1 MTQDTKRY
9 GTIDLIKRFLPYYG
23 RYKKIVFFDLFCA
36 ALTTACELVFP
47 MLVRN
52 ITGVAVNSPENLTL
66 FLILKTAG
74 IYVLLRILDT
84 VAYHYMAGNGPP
96 ATSWAPTWRPTCGAI
111 FLRICR
117 PSPTPIIRRPR
128 SGRLCRALRAIF
140 STSPSLRI
148 TARKN

>member
-74 IYVLLRILDT
+74 IYALLRI
-84 VAYHYMAGNGPP
+84 
-96 ATSWAPTWRPTCGAI
+96 
-111 FLRICR
+111 
-117 PSPTPIIRRPR
+117 
-128 SGRLCRALRAIF
+128 
-140 STSPSLRI
+140 
-148 TARKN
+148 